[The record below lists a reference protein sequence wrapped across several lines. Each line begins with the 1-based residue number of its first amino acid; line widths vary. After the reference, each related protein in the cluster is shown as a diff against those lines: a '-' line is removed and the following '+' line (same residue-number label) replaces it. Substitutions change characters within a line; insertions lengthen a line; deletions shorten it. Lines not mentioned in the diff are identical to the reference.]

1 MATVIASAGPD
12 PTLGSVYSDLDLTE
26 AAILFGI
33 AGDVGDTVEAAH
45 FLGDLGKGGI
55 QIGEVPGRIEGS
67 SSRGPRQF
75 SQVVFGLPVGGSDLF
90 PFALL
95 PTHFSGFTTLR
106 RRSRHGNGNG
116 TGRRH
121 AQRTRVS
128 SRNGSRSKLED
139 RGILEK
145 KFPLLR
151 KEEAEAGQVDLL
163 VIGFYLC
170 EVCVHGQ
177 VQHQLR
183 TQPVL

>member
-1 MATVIASAGPD
+1 M
-12 PTLGSVYSDLDLTE
+12 
-26 AAILFGI
+26 
-33 AGDVGDTVEAAH
+33 H

-75 SQVVFGLPVGGSDLF
+75 SQVVLGLPVGGLDLF

-106 RRSRHGNGNG
+106 RRSRQGNGNG
-116 TGRRH
+116 TGRRY

-145 KFPLLR
+145 KFPLLW

-163 VIGFYLC
+163 VVGFYLC

-177 VQHQLR
+177 VQHHLR
-183 TQPVL
+183 TQFVL